1 MEALESGTTKNERIE
16 ARMRDVDTAV
26 KRVKEELVSK
36 LPRQHRAGR
45 VLTNDLTITVLSEK
59 EETTTAAA

>member
-16 ARMRDVDTAV
+16 ARMQDVDTAV
-26 KRVKEELVSK
+26 KLVKEELVSK
-36 LPRQHRAGR
+36 LPRQHRSGR
-45 VLTNDLTITVLSEK
+45 LLTNDLTITVLSEK